1 MVEPARGY
9 ELVASFFT
17 LTGAGF
23 GEEPRYGFAQRCRAA
38 AAAGFTGIGLHVDDL
53 PRTVAAGLDVAAM
66 RALLAEC
73 GLRVVEIEFLGDWAL
88 DDSDA
93 AAVERTVSRIEAVAD
108 AFGGRHVS
116 AGEFRG
122 AASLDLDAAAA
133 RLDRLAGRLS
143 ERGLRVAVEA
153 FPWSAISGP
162 GVAVE
167 LLGRAAAP
175 NLGQLIDVW
184 HFFNGGGD
192 PERLTGPI
200 AAVQLNDGPRVHGDY
215 LVHARAARRLPGD
228 GELAVVDLV
237 RTVLR
242 TGFTGPWCVE
252 VNTPEFR
259 ALPVDEA
266 ARRAAAAARSVLDTA
281 GAPHRPAGLDVG
293 AGPANRTNRTFG
305 QTY

>member
-1 MVEPARGY
+1 VVELTGDY

-23 GEEPRYGFAQRCRAA
+23 GEEPRHGFAQRCRAA
-38 AAAGFTGIGLHVDDL
+38 AAAGFTGIGLHADDL
-53 PRTVAAGLDVAAM
+53 PRTIAAGLDVAAM

-73 GLRVVEIEFLGDWAL
+73 GLRVVEIEFLDGWAI
-88 DDSDA
+88 DDADPG
-93 AAVERTVSRIEAVAD
+93 AVERTVSRIEAVAD

-122 AASLDLDAAAA
+122 NARLDPGAAAA
-133 RLDRLAGRLS
+133 RLDRLAGRLAG
-143 ERGLRVAVEA
+143 RGLRVALEA
-153 FPWSAISGP
+153 FPWSAIAGP
-162 GVAVE
+162 GAAVE
-167 LLGRAAAP
+167 LLRRTTAP
-175 NLGQLIDVW
+175 NLGQLVDVW

-215 LVHARAARRLPGD
+215 LVHARAARRLPGE

-237 RTVLR
+237 RAVLR
-242 TGFTGPWCVE
+242 AGFTGPWCVE

-259 ALPVDEA
+259 ALPVDAA
-266 ARRAAAAARSVLDTA
+266 ARRAAAAARSVLDAA
-281 GAPHRPAGLDVG
+281 GAPRSG
-293 AGPANRTNRTFG
+293 AAVRLPTSAR
-305 QTY
+305 